1 MNVVERYV
9 LLGLRL
15 GRHVE
20 GLVDAYYG
28 PPELAAEVESEPLQG
43 VDQLAAE
50 GESLLAAVAA
60 ADELEPGRRAW
71 LGDQVRG
78 LRTYAG
84 VLAGETIG
92 YADEV
97 EGCYGVRPEPID
109 EAPYRQAHEQLD
121 ELLPGEGS
129 LLERYASW
137 RAADAVPSDRIADCI
152 RDVTAVLRETTW
164 ALVDLPAG
172 EELVVEEVR
181 DEPWWAF
188 NYYLGGLRSRVVVNV
203 DELTTG
209 RDVLMLA
216 AHECYPG
223 HHTEHA
229 LKEAGLVR
237 DRGLLEESIL
247 LVPVPQALVSEGIA
261 ENALDLVLDDALS
274 ERLSDVLSAHA
285 VDTDLELAQKVEDAR
300 ALLRRVGL
308 DAALLV
314 HEEGASSEAAQ
325 AHVERWALRLPEQS
339 AQTVRFVT
347 DPTWRA
353 YAITYS
359 AGGVLCGAY
368 VDGDR
373 SRFVRLLTEQVRVAD
388 LVASVSSAP

>member
-164 ALVDLPAG
+164 ALVRPARG
-172 EELVVEEVR
+172 R
-181 DEPWWAF
+181 GAGRR
-188 NYYLGGLRSRVVVNV
+188 GGPRR
-203 DELTTG
+203 
-209 RDVLMLA
+209 
-216 AHECYPG
+216 
-223 HHTEHA
+223 
-229 LKEAGLVR
+229 
-237 DRGLLEESIL
+237 
-247 LVPVPQALVSEGIA
+247 
-261 ENALDLVLDDALS
+261 
-274 ERLSDVLSAHA
+274 A
-285 VDTDLELAQKVEDAR
+285 V
-300 ALLRRVGL
+300 VGL
-308 DAALLV
+308 QLLP
-314 HEEGASSEAAQ
+314 
-325 AHVERWALRLPEQS
+325 R
-339 AQTVRFVT
+339 
-347 DPTWRA
+347 RA
-353 YAITYS
+353 PQPRRRQRRRA
-359 AGGVLCGAY
+359 
-368 VDGDR
+368 DDR
-373 SRFVRLLTEQVRVAD
+373 
-388 LVASVSSAP
+388 P

>member
-1 MNVVERYV
+1 
-9 LLGLRL
+9 
-15 GRHVE
+15 
-20 GLVDAYYG
+20 
-28 PPELAAEVESEPLQG
+28 
-43 VDQLAAE
+43 
-50 GESLLAAVAA
+50 
-60 ADELEPGRRAW
+60 
-71 LGDQVRG
+71 
-78 LRTYAG
+78 

-97 EGCYGVRPEPID
+97 EACYGVRPGPID

-152 RDVTAVLRETTW
+152 RDVTAVLRETTR
-164 ALVDLPAG
+164 ALVELPGG
-172 EELVVEEVR
+172 EELVVEQVR

-237 DRGLLEESIL
+237 ERGFLEESIQ

-261 ENALDLVLDDALS
+261 ENALDLVLDDELS
-274 ERLSDVLSAHA
+274 ERLSAVLRAHGL
-285 VDTDLELAQKVEDAR
+285 DTDLELAHKVEAAR
-300 ALLRRVGL
+300 ALLRRIGL
-308 DAALLV
+308 DAALLI
-314 HEEGASSEAAQ
+314 HEEGASAEVAQ

-359 AGGVLCGAY
+359 AGGDLCGAY